1 MTIALSLS
9 ILLLGT
15 PVQSVEDSSEVQ
27 QLRKQVE
34 VLESRI
40 AEHEAKTESFT
51 DILSSQRWTFG
62 AAITFITV
70 LVTVLFGLVG
80 WSIFEWRADYI
91 ESDLRDKVED
101 ESSARSD
108 EVERLEKRIEKL
120 ESSFEEIEHWRKGE
134 DIRRFRQLGYYPMS
148 LLLQARLINE
158 DVTKRGLTESEKV
171 DKEIEA
177 LEYGLSKVK
186 EINSDFPDGMRA
198 EIISELSSISDKVS
212 GKTEENLKSV
222 LETVKE
228 DF

>member
-171 DKEIEA
+171 DNEIEA
-177 LEYGLSKVK
+177 LEYDLSKVK

-222 LETVKE
+222 LETMKE

>member
-177 LEYGLSKVK
+177 LEYDLSKVK

>member
-120 ESSFEEIEHWRKGE
+120 ESSFDEIEHWRKGE
-134 DIRRFRQLGYYPMS
+134 DIRRFRQTGYYPMS

-158 DVTKRGLTESEKV
+158 DVANKGLTESEKV

-177 LEYGLSKVK
+177 LEYDLSKVK

-222 LETVKE
+222 LETMKE

>member
-134 DIRRFRQLGYYPMS
+134 DIRRFRQIGYYPMS

-177 LEYGLSKVK
+177 LEYDLSKVK

-222 LETVKE
+222 LETMKE

>member
-177 LEYGLSKVK
+177 LEYDLSKVK

-222 LETVKE
+222 LETMKE

>member
-134 DIRRFRQLGYYPMS
+134 DIRRFRQIGYYPMS

-177 LEYGLSKVK
+177 LEYDLSKVK

-198 EIISELSSISDKVS
+198 EIISELSSISDRVS

-222 LETVKE
+222 LETMKE

>member
-120 ESSFEEIEHWRKGE
+120 ESSFDEIEHWRKGE
-134 DIRRFRQLGYYPMS
+134 DIRRFRQIGYYPMS

-177 LEYGLSKVK
+177 LEYDLSKVK

-198 EIISELSSISDKVS
+198 EIISELSSISDRVS

-222 LETVKE
+222 LETMKE